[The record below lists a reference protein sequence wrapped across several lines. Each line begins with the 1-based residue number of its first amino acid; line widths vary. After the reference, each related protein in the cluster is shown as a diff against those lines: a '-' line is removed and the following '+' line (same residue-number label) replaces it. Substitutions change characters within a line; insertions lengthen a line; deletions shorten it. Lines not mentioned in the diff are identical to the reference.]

1 MNLVDAKS
9 RAGMRQHRRWL
20 RKEMNLVNAKMAC
33 AVIALLALVV
43 LARGE
48 ASARAA
54 TQNGK
59 PNYGRIELSTEP
71 GGYPLLIDGNPA
83 GETSVAVRFLDLPPG
98 KHTLEIR
105 FPNGVRWVRDFNVI
119 AGKRECVKL
128 QYRPRTIA
136 IPRSPCPFPVRVSAP
151 GFVNEGDLITFTA
164 NVAYEGERQL
174 NYTWTV
180 SPSSARIIS
189 GAGTSTITVDS
200 TGLGQQRVVAVLMVA
215 DGTDDPRCR
224 QQANAATRV
233 LKQAP
238 PPIVPQRFDEFP
250 SISYD
255 DDKARLDN
263 FAIELQNMPGA
274 RGFVIV
280 YAGRTSRSGEA
291 DRLAARARDYL
302 IGVRGIDP
310 NRIVT
315 VNGGYRERNAYE
327 LWLVPAGATPP
338 QPTPTVRP
346 EEVQPARRPR
356 RAR

>member
-1 MNLVDAKS
+1 MNPLNAKRACALAVLLILVALARVETPARDAK
-9 RAGMRQHRRWL
+9 
-20 RKEMNLVNAKMAC
+20 
-33 AVIALLALVV
+33 
-43 LARGE
+43 
-48 ASARAA
+48 
-54 TQNGK
+54 QNGK
-59 PNYGRIELSTEP
+59 PTYGRIELSTEP

-83 GETSVAVRFLDLPPG
+83 GETSTAVRFIDLPPG

-105 FPNGVRWVRDFNVI
+105 FPNGVRWVRDFNVV

-164 NVAYEGERQL
+164 NVAYEGDRQL

-180 SPSSARIIS
+180 TPSSARIIS
-189 GAGTSTITVDS
+189 GAGTPAITVDS
-200 TGLGQQRVVAVLMVA
+200 TGLGQQRVVAMLMVD

-238 PPIVPQRFDEFP
+238 PPIAPQRFDEFP

-280 YAGRTSRSGEA
+280 YAGRTSRPGEA

-302 IGVRGIDP
+302 VGVRGIDP

-315 VNGGYRERNAYE
+315 VNGGYRERNSYE
-327 LWLVPAGATPP
+327 LWLVPAGASPP

-346 EEVQPARRPR
+346 EEVPPARRGR
-356 RAR
+356 RTR